1 VLLVQKG
8 HLSGE
13 EIGYVLRR
21 VAGGTDV
28 TGGGQ
33 QSSVYFQGRFELSG
47 LGFAHAVD
55 DSQFPEVGPGK
66 AVQATVGCQKTR
78 SQVNGVLRG
87 GADPQQ
93 YGNEFRVA

>member
-1 VLLVQKG
+1 
-8 HLSGE
+8 
-13 EIGYVLRR
+13 
-21 VAGGTDV
+21 
-28 TGGGQ
+28 
-33 QSSVYFQGRFELSG
+33 LSG